1 MEASVKDKLT
11 LEGNTNIY
19 IDMKTGDLYWEKYI
33 MLYFS
38 IKHVNISF
46 LTFSKQQINI
56 LT

>member
-1 MEASVKDKLT
+1 MEASSKDKST
-11 LEGNTNIY
+11 LEGNSNIY
-19 IDMKTGDLYWEKYI
+19 IDMKTADLYWEKYTI
-33 MLYFS
+33 LSFS

>member
-1 MEASVKDKLT
+1 MEASSKDKLT
-11 LEGNTNIY
+11 LERNNNIY
-19 IDMKTGDLYWEKYI
+19 IDMKTGDLYWEEYTI
-33 MLYFS
+33 LYFS